1 MTPAARSSFLALG
14 IVFVSTSCLQLDQTL
29 PLDLEDGQVAARS
42 IGSEGGVVSV
52 PPDFSMAVP
61 AGALASCQL
70 RSIDSERWLRS
81 FSSSGFRRC
90 GGAGWHHGGG
100 IVE

>member
-1 MTPAARSSFLALG
+1 
-14 IVFVSTSCLQLDQTL
+14 
-29 PLDLEDGQVAARS
+29 LDLEDGQVAARS